1 MEHLT
6 AEQIQENWKPV
17 LEHDEMPEIT
27 DKYRK
32 KVTGIL
38 LQNQKEH
45 LAEQALHEAP
55 TNVTGGVDKFDP
67 VLISMVRRSVPAM
80 LAFDIFGVQPMKG
93 PTGLIFALRAQYG
106 DQPAIGEDTTAKEAL
121 FNEADSAFTGAPRHT
136 TGPEYEA
143 DYGTGLGS
151 TGLDEDEYGI
161 NVQPDYATDRATA
174 NAGVVDPF
182 AADFGYG
189 VGMATNLAE
198 DLGEDAVWAK
208 MSFTIEKMSVE
219 AKSRGLKSEYSVE
232 LAQDLKAIHGLSAEQ
247 ELASI
252 MSVEVTNEMNR
263 EILRRTY
270 NMAILGAQDAD
281 IATPGTYDLDVD
293 SNGRWSVERFKGLMF
308 QIEREANAIA
318 IATRRGKGNWIICSA
333 NVASALAMT
342 GLLDTAGHTKV
353 SPGNVDPVGNL
364 FVGVMNGMIKVYVD
378 PYVTIDMCVV
388 GYKGANAYDAGAYF
402 CPYIPLTL
410 YKNTHSDSF
419 QPRLGFKT
427 RYGIGANPFV
437 RAYSGGFNTGLEAR
451 ANNYFRIFAIENLM

>member
-17 LEHDEMPEIT
+17 LEHKDIPEIK
-27 DKYRK
+27 DSYRK

-45 LAEQALHEAP
+45 LSEQALHEAP
-55 TNVTGGVDKFDP
+55 TNVTGGVDKYDP

-93 PTGLIFALRAQYG
+93 PTGLIFAMRAQYG
-106 DQPAIGEDTTAKEAL
+106 PQPKIGEDTTANEAL
-121 FNEADSAFTGAPRHT
+121 FNEADSGFSGAPRDPASPN
-136 TGPEYEA
+136 TGIGTEYPSNMTP
-143 DYGTGLGS
+143 DTLN
-151 TGLDEDEYGI
+151 D
-161 NVQPDYATDRATA
+161 QPTPASSDAKLT
-174 NAGVVDPF
+174 DPF
-182 AADFGYG
+182 SIDFGYG
-189 VGMATNLAE
+189 VGMDTNLAE
-198 DLGEDAVWAK
+198 QLGEESDWAK
-208 MSFTIEKMSVE
+208 MSFTIEKLSVE

-252 MSVEVTNEMNR
+252 MSIEVTNEMNR
-263 EILRRTY
+263 EIIRRTY
-270 NMAILGAQDAD
+270 NMAVLGCQETD
-281 IATPGTYDLDVD
+281 IGTPGIYDLDID

-318 IATRRGKGNWIICSA
+318 INTRRGKGNWIICSA

-342 GLLDTAGHTKV
+342 GLLDTAGNTSV
-353 SPGNVDPVGNL
+353 TPGNVDPVGNL
-364 FVGVMNGMIKVYVD
+364 FVGTMNGMIKVYVD
-378 PYVTIDMCVV
+378 PYVTIDMAVV

-402 CPYIPLTL
+402 CPYVPLTL
-410 YKNTHSDSF
+410 YKTTHSDSF

-427 RYGIGANPFV
+427 RYGICANPFV
-437 RAYSGGFNTGLEAR
+437 RQFSGGSFNTGLEAR
-451 ANNYFRIFAIENLM
+451 SNNYFRIFKIENLM

>member
-17 LEHDEMPEIT
+17 LEHKDIVPIQ
-27 DKYRK
+27 DNYRK

-38 LQNQKEH
+38 LQNTKEH
-45 LAEQALHEAP
+45 LSEQALHEAP
-55 TNVTGGVDKFDP
+55 TNVTGGVDKYDP

-93 PTGLIFALRAQYG
+93 PTGLIFALRSQYG
-106 DQPAIGEDTTAKEAL
+106 AQPAIGADTTIKEAQ
-121 FNEADSAFTGAPRHT
+121 FNEADSGYTGAPRAT
-136 TGPEYEA
+136 VNGTDPLLVGQGGDASAYTGTKNDQPTP
-143 DYGTGLGS
+143 GTS
-151 TGLDEDEYGI
+151 S
-161 NVQPDYATDRATA
+161 ATQT
-174 NAGVVDPF
+174 DPF
-182 AADFGYG
+182 AVDFGYG
-189 VGMATNLAE
+189 IGMDTNLAE
-198 DLGEDAVWAK
+198 TLGEDADWAK
-208 MSFTIEKMSVE
+208 MSFTIEKLSVE

-263 EILRRTY
+263 EIIRRTY
-270 NMAILGAQDAD
+270 NMAKLGAQDAD

-308 QIEREANAIA
+308 QIEREANTIA
-318 IATRRGKGNWIICSA
+318 IQTRRGKGNWIICSA

-342 GLLDTAGHTKV
+342 GLLDTAGKTSV
-353 SPGNVDPVGNL
+353 TPGNVDPVGNL
-364 FVGVMNGMIKVYVD
+364 FVGVMNGMIKIYVD
-378 PYVTIDMCVV
+378 PYVTIDMAVV

-451 ANNYFRIFAIENLM
+451 SNNYFRIFKIDNLM

>member
-6 AEQIQENWKPV
+6 AEQIQESWKPV
-17 LEHDEMPEIT
+17 LEHKDIPEIK
-27 DKYRK
+27 DSYRK

-45 LAEQALHEAP
+45 LAEQAIHEAP
-55 TNVTGGVDKFDP
+55 TNVTGGVDKYDP

-106 DQPAIGEDTTAKEAL
+106 AQPAIGADTTANEARI
-121 FNEADSAFTGAPRHT
+121 NEADSGFTGAPRNAASPNV
-136 TGPEYEA
+136 GK
-143 DYGTGLGS
+143 GTSVGTSGLSG
-151 TGLDEDEYGI
+151 TENDMP
-161 NVQPDYATDRATA
+161 VPATSDAT
-174 NAGVVDPF
+174 NTDPF
-182 AADFGYG
+182 HADFGYG
-189 VGMATNLAE
+189 VGMDTNLAE
-198 DLGEDAVWAK
+198 LLGEEAEWAK

-232 LAQDLKAIHGLSAEQ
+232 LAQDLKAVHGLSAEQ
-247 ELASI
+247 ELATI
-252 MSVEVTNEMNR
+252 MSTEVTNEMNR
-263 EILRRTY
+263 EIIRRTY
-270 NMAILGAQDAD
+270 NMAVLGCQDAD
-281 IATPGTYDLDVD
+281 IATAGTYDLNVD

-318 IATRRGKGNWIICSA
+318 INTRRGKGNWIICSA

-342 GLLDTAGHTKV
+342 GLLDTAGNTNV

-364 FVGVMNGMIKVYVD
+364 FVGTMNGMVKVYVD
-378 PYVTIDMCVV
+378 PYVTVDMAVV
-388 GYKGANAYDAGAYF
+388 GYKGSNAYDAGAYF
-402 CPYIPLTL
+402 CPYVPLTL

-437 RAYSGGFNTGLEAR
+437 REYAGGFNTGLEAR
-451 ANNYFRIFAIENLM
+451 SNNYFRIFRIQNLM

>member
-17 LEHDEMPEIT
+17 LEHKEIPEIQ
-27 DKYRK
+27 DSYRK

-55 TNVTGGVDKFDP
+55 TNVTGGVDKYDP

-106 DQPAIGEDTTAKEAL
+106 AQPKIGEDTTANEAQ
-121 FNEADSAFTGAPRHT
+121 FNEADSGWTGAPRNPVDGT
-136 TGPEYEA
+136 DPTRAGQGGDSSAYTGTMGDDPTP
-143 DYGTGLGS
+143 GTS
-151 TGLDEDEYGI
+151 TAK
-161 NVQPDYATDRATA
+161 QT
-174 NAGVVDPF
+174 DPF

-189 VGMATNLAE
+189 VGMDTDLAE
-198 DLGEDAVWAK
+198 TLGEEAEWAK

-252 MSVEVTNEMNR
+252 MSTEVTNEMNR

-270 NMAILGAQDAD
+270 NMAVLGCQEGD

-308 QIEREANAIA
+308 QIEREAIAIA

-342 GLLDTAGHTKV
+342 GLLDTAGNTKV

-364 FVGVMNGMIKVYVD
+364 FVGTMNGMIKVYVD
-378 PYVTIDMCVV
+378 PYVTVDMAVV
-388 GYKGANAYDAGAYF
+388 GYKGSNAYDAGAYF

-437 RAYSGGFNTGLEAR
+437 REYNTGSFNTGLEAR
-451 ANNYFRIFAIENLM
+451 KNNYFRIFKIENLM

>member
-1 MEHLT
+1 MENLT
-6 AEQIQENWKPV
+6 AEQIQENWKPI
-17 LEHDEMPEIT
+17 LEHEEIPAIE

-38 LQNQKEH
+38 LQNTQDH

-55 TNVTGGVDKFDP
+55 TNVTGGVDKYDP
-67 VLISMVRRSVPAM
+67 VLISMVRRSVPAN

-106 DQPAIGEDTTAKEAL
+106 PQPAVGANTTANEAQ
-121 FNEADSAFTGAPRHT
+121 FNEADSGYTGAPRNA
-136 TGPEYEA
+136 GSPNA
-143 DYGTGLGS
+143 GQGTGVGTSGISGTENDQPTPASSDAKS
-151 TGLDEDEYGI
+151 T
-161 NVQPDYATDRATA
+161 
-174 NAGVVDPF
+174 DPF

-189 VGMATNLAE
+189 VGMDTNLAE
-198 DLGEDAVWAK
+198 VLGEEADWAR

-232 LAQDLKAIHGLSAEQ
+232 LAQDLKAVHGLSAEQ
-247 ELASI
+247 ELAAI

-263 EILRRTY
+263 EIIRRTY
-270 NMAILGAQDAD
+270 NMAVLGCQDAD
-281 IATPGTYDLDVD
+281 LANPGVFDLDVD

-318 IATRRGKGNWIICSA
+318 INTRRGKGNWIICSA

-342 GLLDTAGHTKV
+342 GLLDTAGNTKIQ
-353 SPGNVDPVGNL
+353 PGNVDPVGNL
-364 FVGVMNGMIKVYVD
+364 FVGVMNGMIKVFVD

-388 GYKGANAYDAGAYF
+388 GYKGSNAYDAGAYF
-402 CPYIPLTL
+402 CPYVPLTL

-437 RAYSGGFNTGLEAR
+437 RKFSGGNFNTGLEAR
-451 ANNYFRIFAIENLM
+451 SNNYFRIFRIDNLM

>member
-1 MEHLT
+1 MELLT

-17 LEHDEMPEIT
+17 LEHKEIPEIK
-27 DKYRK
+27 DSYRK

-45 LAEQALHEAP
+45 LAEQSIHEAP

-106 DQPAIGEDTTAKEAL
+106 AQPAIDEDTTANEAQ
-121 FNEADSAFTGAPRHT
+121 FNEADSGYTGAPRT
-136 TGPEYEA
+136 TVS
-143 DYGTGLGS
+143 GTDPDRDGQGGTIS
-151 TGLDEDEYGI
+151 TYSGTLNDKPTPG
-161 NVQPDYATDRATA
+161 TSTA
-174 NAGVVDPF
+174 LSTDPF

-189 VGMATNLAE
+189 IGMDTNLAE
-198 DLGEDAVWAK
+198 TLGEEAEWAK

-219 AKSRGLKSEYSVE
+219 AVSRGLKSEYSVE

-247 ELASI
+247 ELAAI
-252 MSVEVTNEMNR
+252 MSTEVTNEMNR
-263 EILRRTY
+263 EIIRRTY
-270 NMAILGAQDAD
+270 NMAVLGCQEAD
-281 IATPGTYDLDVD
+281 IATPGVYDLDVD

-342 GLLDTAGHTKV
+342 GLLDTAGNTKV
-353 SPGNVDPVGNL
+353 TPGNVDPVGNL
-364 FVGVMNGMIKVYVD
+364 FVGTMNGMIKVYVD
-378 PYVTIDMCVV
+378 PYVTIDMCCV

-402 CPYIPLTL
+402 CPYVPLTL

-437 RAYSGGFNTGLEAR
+437 RAFSGTFNSGLEAR

>member
-1 MEHLT
+1 MNEFLT

-17 LEHDEMPEIT
+17 LEHKDIPEIK
-27 DKYRK
+27 DSYRK
-32 KVTGIL
+32 KVTAIL

-45 LAEQALHEAP
+45 IAEQALHEAP

-106 DQPAIGEDTTAKEAL
+106 AQPAIGADTTAHEAL
-121 FNEADSAFTGAPRHT
+121 VNEADSGYTGAPRNPVDGTDPT
-136 TGPEYEA
+136 TAGQGGDSSA
-143 DYGTGLGS
+143 YGGTFG
-151 TGLDEDEYGI
+151 DEPTPGTTSAK
-161 NVQPDYATDRATA
+161 QS
-174 NAGVVDPF
+174 DPF

-189 VGMATNLAE
+189 VGMDTNLAE
-198 DLGEDAVWAK
+198 TLGEEAEWAK
-208 MSFTIEKMSVE
+208 MSFTIEKLSVE

-232 LAQDLKAIHGLSAEQ
+232 LAQDLKAVHGLSAEQ
-247 ELASI
+247 ELATI
-252 MSVEVTNEMNR
+252 MSTEVTNEMNR

-270 NMAILGAQDAD
+270 NMAVLGCQEGD
-281 IATPGTYDLDVD
+281 IAVAGTYDLDVD

-318 IATRRGKGNWIICSA
+318 INTRRGKGNWIICSA

-342 GLLDTAGHTKV
+342 GLLDTAGNTKV
-353 SPGNVDPVGNL
+353 TPGNVDPVGNL

-378 PYVTIDMCVV
+378 PYVTIDMAVV
-388 GYKGANAYDAGAYF
+388 GYKGSNAYDAGAYF

-410 YKNTHSDSF
+410 YKNTNSDSF

-437 RAYSGGFNTGLEAR
+437 REYTGGSFSTGLEAR
-451 ANNYFRIFAIENLM
+451 KNSYFRIFKIENLM

>member
-17 LEHDEMPEIT
+17 LEHKDIPEIQ
-27 DKYRK
+27 DSYKK

-45 LAEQALHEAP
+45 LAEQSIHEAP
-55 TNVTGGVDKFDP
+55 TNVTGGVDKYDP

-106 DQPAIGEDTTAKEAL
+106 AQPAIGEDTTANEAQ
-121 FNEADSAFTGAPRHT
+121 FNEADSGYTGAGRT
-136 TGPEYEA
+136 VVN
-143 DYGTGLGS
+143 GTDVGTSGVAANN
-151 TGLDEDEYGI
+151 D
-161 NVQPDYATDRATA
+161 QPTPGTSDATVT
-174 NAGVVDPF
+174 DPF

-189 VGMATNLAE
+189 VGMNTTLAE
-198 DLGEDAVWAK
+198 MLGEEAEWAK

-219 AKSRGLKSEYSVE
+219 AVSRGLKSEYSVE

-252 MSVEVTNEMNR
+252 MSTEVTNEMNR
-263 EILRRTY
+263 EIIRRTY
-270 NMAILGAQDAD
+270 NMAVLGAQDAD
-281 IATPGTYDLDVD
+281 IATAGTYDLDVD

-308 QIEREANAIA
+308 QVEREANAIA
-318 IATRRGKGNWIICSA
+318 INTRRGKGNWIICSA

-342 GLLDTAGHTKV
+342 GLLDTAGNTKV
-353 SPGNVDPVGNL
+353 TPGNVDPVGNL
-364 FVGVMNGMIKVYVD
+364 FVGTMNGMIKVYVD
-378 PYVTIDMCVV
+378 PYVTIDMAVV
-388 GYKGANAYDAGAYF
+388 GYKGSNAYDAGAYF
-402 CPYIPLTL
+402 CPYVPLTL

-451 ANNYFRIFAIENLM
+451 TNSYFRIFKIDNLM

>member
-6 AEQIQENWKPV
+6 AEQIQERWKPII
-17 LEHDEMPEIT
+17 EHEELPEIN
-27 DKYRK
+27 DSYRK
-32 KVTGIL
+32 KVTAIL
-38 LQNQKEH
+38 LQNEKDH
-45 LAEQALHEAP
+45 LEEQALHEAP
-55 TNVTGGVDKFDP
+55 TNVTGGVDKYDP

-106 DQPAIGEDTTAKEAL
+106 AQPAIGADTTANEAL
-121 FNEADSAFTGAPRHT
+121 VDEADSGYTGAPRD
-136 TGPEYEA
+136 A
-143 DYGTGLGS
+143 GS
-151 TGLDEDEYGI
+151 
-161 NVQPDYATDRATA
+161 P
-174 NAGVVDPF
+174 NAGKGTELPAGYTGTTNDQPTPASSDATVIDPF
-182 AADFGYG
+182 HADFGYG
-189 VGMATNLAE
+189 IGMDTNLAE
-198 DLGEDAVWAK
+198 QLGEESDWAK
-208 MSFTIEKMSVE
+208 MSFTIEKLSVE

-263 EILRRTY
+263 EIIRRTY
-270 NMAILGAQDAD
+270 NMAVLGAQDAD
-281 IATPGTYDLDVD
+281 IATPGIYDLDVD

-318 IATRRGKGNWIICSA
+318 INTRRGKGNWIICSA

-342 GLLDTAGHTKV
+342 GLLDTAGNTKV
-353 SPGNVDPVGNL
+353 VPGNVDPVGNL
-364 FVGVMNGMIKVYVD
+364 FVGTMNGMIKVFVD
-378 PYVTIDMCVV
+378 PYVTIDMAVV

-402 CPYIPLTL
+402 CPYVPLTL
-410 YKNTHSDSF
+410 YKTTHSDSF

-437 RAYSGGFNTGLEAR
+437 RKYSAGSFNTGLEAR
-451 ANNYFRIFAIENLM
+451 SNNYFRIFKIDNLM